1 MAAAHVAGVL
11 SLADAARLVAARG
24 RLMQALPSG
33 GAMVAVQ
40 ASEDVVL
47 PLLSDEV
54 GIAAVNGPASVVISG
69 AEQAV
74 LAVAEQLAAQGCKTK
89 RLTVSHAFH
98 SPLMD
103 PMLDEFRMVVE
114 GLEFHE
120 PQIPIVSTL
129 DRSADLTEPEYW
141 VRHVREAVRFRDAV
155 RALEGEG
162 VRAFLELGPDGTLS
176 ALGQDCVTA
185 DAVFAPVLRRDRA
198 EAETFTTALAQ
209 LYVRGVRLD
218 WSAVFAGT
226 DARRVDLPTYAF
238 QKERYWL
245 DMGISVGD
253 LATVGVEPTGHPL
266 LGAAVELPDS
276 AGFVFTGRLAL
287 STQPWLADHAVM
299 GSVLLPGTAFVELA
313 VRAGE
318 QVGCDLLEELTL
330 AAPLV
335 LPERGGVQL
344 RVTVGASDASGC
356 RPLSLYSRLEDAPE
370 AETWIRHAT
379 GLLASGAQ
387 PAGFDFGVWPP
398 AGAEPVDTT
407 GLYEGAAA
415 AGLEYGPLFRGLRR
429 AWRRDGEVFVEIQP
443 SPAEPGLGGQRLG
456 GQLLDG
462 SAFGLHPA
470 LLDAA
475 LHGVGLG
482 GVVAQADGDA
492 GRARLPFSWSG
503 VRLHGVGASALRV
516 RLTPAGAD
524 GVSLELAD
532 ETGRPVASV
541 DALVLR
547 AVSAEQLQAAQA
559 AFHESLFRPEWV
571 TLSAAAGV
579 PNGHWAVLGEHA
591 EAVGVPMYPDL
602 DALLAGEELPEAVV
616 LPCLAPET
624 SATDLP
630 EAARATVRRV
640 LELGQAWLAEDR
652 LADTPLVVVTRGAV
666 ATDAGADV
674 TDLVHA
680 AVWGLLRSAQSEN
693 PGRIVL
699 VDLDADADPWRA
711 LPAALASGE
720 PQLAV
725 RAGELRGL
733 RLGRVPAAPT
743 ERATLLDPLGTV
755 LITGGTGALGALVAR
770 HLVVEHGARHLLL
783 TSRRGADAPGVA
795 ELLSEFAELGA
806 EVEVA
811 ACDAADRQALAA
823 LLATV
828 PGDRPLTAVVHTAGV
843 LDDGVLS
850 ALTPERLEAV
860 LRPKVDAAWNLHEL
874 TQHQELS
881 SFLLFSS
888 SAGVF
893 GGSAQANY
901 AAANAFLDAL
911 AQHRKARGLAGGSL
925 AWGLWE
931 TSGGMAGGLGEADVA
946 RLVRAGFAPLPPK
959 EGLELFDL
967 AAGLEDPVLVPMR
980 LDVAVLRAH
989 GDPELVPHLLRGL
1002 VRIPARRPAAT
1013 AGAGSRGAAVA
1024 EERSLTEQL
1033 RGLPDAERDRLL
1045 LDLVRGQV
1053 AAVLGYGTAG
1063 AIEPER
1069 GFVELGFDSL
1079 TAVDLRNRLGTL
1091 AGLRLPVTLI
1101 FDYPTPVALAG
1112 YLREET
1118 RQDELSIAPALP
1130 IGAELDR
1137 LESILS
1143 TLDADDEER
1152 RTVTTRLRTLLSMWT
1167 ESGSPQSA
1175 AAADPAAD
1183 AELESATADELF
1195 SLLDE
1200 ELGLS

>member
-1 MAAAHVAGVL
+1 
-11 SLADAARLVAARG
+11 
-24 RLMQALPSG
+24 
-33 GAMVAVQ
+33 
-40 ASEDVVL
+40 
-47 PLLSDEV
+47 
-54 GIAAVNGPASVVISG
+54 
-69 AEQAV
+69 
-74 LAVAEQLAAQGCKTK
+74 
-89 RLTVSHAFH
+89 
-98 SPLMD
+98 
-103 PMLDEFRMVVE
+103 
-114 GLEFHE
+114 
-120 PQIPIVSTL
+120 
-129 DRSADLTEPEYW
+129 EYW

-155 RALEGEG
+155 ATLEREG
-162 VRAFLELGPDGTLS
+162 VRTFLELGPDGTLS
-176 ALGQDCVTA
+176 ALGQDCVSE
-185 DAVFAPVLRRDRA
+185 DALFAPVLRRDRA

-218 WSAVFAGT
+218 WSAVFADT

-238 QKERYWL
+238 QKDRYWL

-313 VRAGE
+313 LRAGE

-344 RVTVGASDASGC
+344 RVTVGAPDASGC
-356 RPLSLYSRLEDAPE
+356 RPLSLYSRLEDAPD
-370 AETWIRHAT
+370 AEPWIRHAT

-387 PAGFDFGVWPP
+387 SAGFDFGAWPP
-398 AGAEPVDTT
+398 ADAEPIDTT

-443 SPAEPGLGGQRLG
+443 TPAEPGPGGHGMGGQRLE
-456 GQLLDG
+456 G

-482 GVVAQADGDA
+482 GVVAQADQDA
-492 GRARLPFSWSG
+492 GRPRLPFSWSG
-503 VRLHGVGASALRV
+503 VRLHAVGASALRV
-516 RLTPAGAD
+516 RLTPAGPD

-532 ETGRPVASV
+532 EAGRPVASV

-571 TLSAAAGV
+571 TLPAAAGV
-579 PNGHWAVLGEHA
+579 PTGRWAVLGEHA
-591 EAVGVPMYPDL
+591 EAVGVPMHPDL
-602 DALLAGEELPEAVV
+602 DALLAEGDLPEAVV
-616 LPCLAPET
+616 LPCFAPRARALET
-624 SATDLP
+624 PAPDLP
-630 EAARATVRRV
+630 GATRSAARRV
-640 LELGQAWLAEDR
+640 LELVQAWLAEDR
-652 LADTPLVVVTRGAV
+652 LADTQLVVVTRGAV
-666 ATDAGADV
+666 ATDEGADV

-680 AVWGLLRSAQSEN
+680 AAWGLLRSAQSEN

-720 PQLAV
+720 PQVAV
-725 RAGELRGL
+725 RVGELHGF

-743 ERATLLDPLGTV
+743 ERATLLDPFGTV
-755 LITGGTGALGALVAR
+755 LISGGTGALGALVAR

-783 TSRRGADAPGVA
+783 TSRRGADAPGVT

-811 ACDAADRQALAA
+811 ACDAADREALAA

-828 PGDRPLTAVVHTAGV
+828 PADRPLTAVVHTAGV

-893 GGSAQANY
+893 GGSGQANY

-911 AQHRKARGLAGGSL
+911 AQHRRARGLAAGSL

-967 AAGLEDPVLVPMR
+967 AAGLADPVLVPMR
-980 LDVAVLRAH
+980 LDAAVLRSH

-1013 AGAGSRGAAVA
+1013 AGTGARGAAA
-1024 EERSLTEQL
+1024 TEERSLTEQL
-1033 RGLPDAERDRLL
+1033 RGLPDAERDRVL

-1053 AAVLGYGTAG
+1053 AAVLGYGNAG

-1079 TAVDLRNRLGTL
+1079 TAVDLRNRLGAL

-1118 RQDELSIAPALP
+1118 RQDEAAAAPALP

-1143 TLDADDEER
+1143 TLDADEEER

-1167 ESGSPQSA
+1167 EAGSTEPAS
-1175 AAADPAAD
+1175 AADPAAD
-1183 AELESATADELF
+1183 DKLQSATADELF